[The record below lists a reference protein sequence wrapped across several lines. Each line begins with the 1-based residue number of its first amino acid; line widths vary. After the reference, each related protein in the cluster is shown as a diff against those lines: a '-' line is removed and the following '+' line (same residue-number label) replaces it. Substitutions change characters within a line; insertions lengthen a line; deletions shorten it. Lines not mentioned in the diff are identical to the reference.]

1 VSWSG
6 AGPGVTLS
14 DAEPVRAFA
23 VTLMVPKLDQS
34 QWRPFGVASV
44 FLNVTAAHETSSTTA
59 GSTGEAGA
67 ASTSGPEGEHAP
79 WLSVM
84 LHDLD
89 GAPLT
94 ASGPFIATWS
104 GSADVEF
111 TGDCIV
117 PDPNGPDP
125 CRLSFSVEFD
135 RDRSGTL
142 AETTISWNVDVWAM
156 VPEAGPEANLEW
168 TAEIEPL

>member
-1 VSWSG
+1 MSWSG
-6 AGPGVTLS
+6 AGPEVTLS
-14 DAEPVRAFA
+14 DEEPLRAFA
-23 VTLMVPKLDQS
+23 VTLMVPEIDQS

-44 FLNVTAAHETSSTTA
+44 FLNVTAAHENSSTTA
-59 GSTGEAGA
+59 GSTGAGA
-67 ASTSGPEGEHAP
+67 ASTSGSAGEQAP

-104 GSADVEF
+104 GSADAEF
-111 TGDCIV
+111 AGDCIV
-117 PDPNGPDP
+117 PDPDGPDP
-125 CRLSFSVEFD
+125 CRLSFTVEFD
-135 RDRSGTL
+135 RARSGTL
-142 AETTISWNVDVWAM
+142 AETTISWNVDVWAL
-156 VPEAGPEANLEW
+156 VPEAGPNANLEW